1 MSETMSSTKNSRS
14 DPAHMARKEEARQRY
29 LASKSKPTPPLEEK
43 EAPPQRTCL
52 AGPLEPTRFT
62 SFVTKMYPVSPRK
75 RVGDR
80 DAQFLHA
87 LKGEDIADC
96 SPLRKGSAIQ
106 TLIQEQGLTATI
118 THFQSARE
126 VIQSK
131 IADHVEDGDVIL
143 IHSESDIFTAA
154 FCQAKMEGKS
164 FRVVVCENKPFQ
176 THAVKA
182 LVRADIDCTS
192 IILTAVAYMMED
204 ITKVFLTADVI
215 QPASIIAKPGA
226 GMIAVVT
233 QMNEKPLYLFYEAF
247 KETSSCAV
255 PSEIVGEE
263 TPCDVIPRSFF
274 TELVHE

>member
-14 DPAHMARKEEARQRY
+14 DPTNIARKEEARQRY
-29 LASKSKPTPPLEEK
+29 LASKSKPMPPLEEK
-43 EAPPQRTCL
+43 EAPQRTCL
-52 AGPLEPTRFT
+52 AGPFEPTRFT

-87 LKGEDIADC
+87 LNGEDITDC
-96 SPLRKGSAIQ
+96 SLLRKGSAIQ

-131 IADHVEDGDVIL
+131 IADHVKDGDVIL

-154 FCQAKMEGKS
+154 FCQAKMAGKS

-176 THAVKA
+176 AHAVKA
-182 LVRADIDCTS
+182 LVRAEIECTS

-215 QPASIIAKPGA
+215 QPASIIAKLGA
-226 GMIAVVT
+226 GMIAVVS
-233 QMNEKPLYLFYEAF
+233 QMNEKPLCLFYESF